1 MKTPPQRDFGLL
13 LVIIVTLK
21 FHMEL
26 KRKSKTVHGWK
37 WAGKAALVP
46 WFSYKATHMTCRF
59 PKSFHVPST
68 WH

>member
-1 MKTPPQRDFGLL
+1 MKTPPQRDFGLS

-26 KRKSKTVHGWK
+26 KRNSKKVHGWK

-59 PKSFHVPST
+59 PESFHVPST